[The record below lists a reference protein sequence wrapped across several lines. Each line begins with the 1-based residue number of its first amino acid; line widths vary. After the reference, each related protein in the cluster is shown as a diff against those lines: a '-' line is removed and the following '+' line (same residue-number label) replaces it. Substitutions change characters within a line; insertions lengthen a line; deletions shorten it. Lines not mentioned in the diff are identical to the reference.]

1 VEVEQEQMIE
11 RQEHFRRLEQMYLGA
26 PVNDFYQ
33 PKIRIEEARAE
44 VSFSVRPDMMHAA
57 SAVHGSVYFK
67 VLDDACFFAA
77 NSLVE
82 DVFVLTA
89 NFNIYLTRPMKEGV
103 IRGVGRVVH
112 RAGRMFLAEG
122 EVFDGQGR
130 SIARGS
136 GNFVRS
142 AIKLDEAVGYL

>member
-1 VEVEQEQMIE
+1 MIE
-11 RQEHFRRLEQMYLGA
+11 CEEHYGRLERMYLGA
-26 PVNDFYQ
+26 PVNDFFQ
-33 PKIRIEEARAE
+33 PQISIEEARAE

-77 NSLVE
+77 NSLVD

-89 NFNIYLTRPMKEGV
+89 SFNIYLIRPMAEGV

-112 RAGRMFLAEG
+112 RSRRMFLAEG

-136 GNFVRS
+136 GSFVRS
-142 AIKLDEAVGYL
+142 AIRLDENVGYL